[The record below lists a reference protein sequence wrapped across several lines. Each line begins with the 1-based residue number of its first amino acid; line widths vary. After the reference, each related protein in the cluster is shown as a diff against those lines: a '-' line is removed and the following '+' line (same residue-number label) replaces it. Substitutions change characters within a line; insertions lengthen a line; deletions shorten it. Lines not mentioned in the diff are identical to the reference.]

1 MWSMPQKRRQLH
13 LCVCVCVCVCVNFMT
28 TFLCQ
33 NFFSSPLLLL
43 SSVVFIHPC
52 SHQGCH
58 AFPYSACH
66 TSPRQTVVVFRGLMR
81 GGMPLPCSCV
91 RDAVPSLPEPASHH
105 RAERLGRGLLSW
117 SPLALRYQP
126 GRLCDEHQSGRL
138 PPLRG
143 EPEQSSAGEH
153 SA

>member
-1 MWSMPQKRRQLH
+1 MDLTS
-13 LCVCVCVCVCVNFMT
+13 
-28 TFLCQ
+28 LCQ
-33 NFFSSPLLLL
+33 IFFSPPAPRRLLCL
-43 SSVVFIHPC
+43 SIRALTKVAMRSLT
-52 SHQGCH
+52 QH
-58 AFPYSACH
+58 AHLP
-66 TSPRQTVVVFRGLMR
+66 QTDGVGFFRGLMR
-81 GGMPLPCSCV
+81 GGMPLPRSCV

-105 RAERLGRGLLSW
+105 QAERLGRGLLSW

-126 GRLCDEHQSGRL
+126 GRLCDEHQSGRF